1 VKYELHEA
9 CAAWPE
15 MSPTEL
21 QVLAADIKANGLHE
35 PVAFTP
41 AGLLLEGRH
50 RALACEM
57 AGVELKTFVYDGDPW
72 LYSISKN
79 ARRRHMTTDQI
90 ALTVAKL
97 ATRTVGNPNFAI
109 PSNEGIGMSAAEAA
123 DAAGVPKT
131 AIESAKT
138 VIKDGTLEEIAAVRA
153 GKAKLRKTADTVRAR
168 AQDKKSPVQSA
179 DPIDDV
185 LREVIAKC
193 ADGQRRTMSKMA
205 SMVGRAESAVREA
218 LKRLRDAQ
226 TGDVV
231 MTSKGANG
239 LEYSI
244 EGDRDLLLVRAG
256 LKKPT
261 AKAEPD
267 TSALSKSAQDRL
279 AARMK
284 ALERDFEW
292 RVQQEVQRQLQEILA
307 RRDGADKET
316 IRKANELLAGAHR
329 WTPFTR
335 EQFAVLLFALH
346 SDSSDRA
353 RRNEAFALVKAKE
366 HLLRPEKKILKLSG
380 VPLSRTLEEFL
391 ARRKTKTRYH

>member
-1 VKYELHEA
+1 MKYELHEA

-21 QVLAADIKANGLHE
+21 QELAGDIKANGLHE

-79 ARRRHMTTDQI
+79 ARRRHMTGDQI

-97 ATRTVGNPNFAI
+97 AARTVGNPNFAI
-109 PSNEGIGMSAAEAA
+109 GSNEPIGIAEAA
-123 DAAGVPKT
+123 KAAGVTETTIK
-131 AIESAKT
+131 SAKA
-138 VIKDGTLEEIAAVRA
+138 VLKDGTPEEIAAVKA

-168 AQDKKSPVQSA
+168 AQDKKSQSE

-193 ADGQRRTMSKMA
+193 ADGQPRTMSKMA
-205 SMVGRAESAVREA
+205 SIVGRAERAVRDA
-218 LKRLRDAQ
+218 LKRLGDAAL
-226 TGDVV
+226 
-231 MTSKGANG
+231 TSRGANG
-239 LEYSI
+239 LEYGI
-244 EGDRDLLLVRAG
+244 QGDRESLLVRAG

-261 AKAEPD
+261 AKAEP
-267 TSALSKSAQDRL
+267 SKSAQDRL
-279 AARMK
+279 AARMR

-292 RVQQEVQRQLQEILA
+292 RVQQEVQRQFQEILA
-307 RRDGADKET
+307 RRDEADKET
-316 IRKANELLAGAHR
+316 LRKANELLAGAHK
-329 WTPFTR
+329 WMPFTR
-335 EQFAVLLFALH
+335 EQFAVLLRALH
-346 SDSSDRA
+346 SDTWTP
-353 RRNEAFALVKAKE
+353 RNNAALRLLLDKE
-366 HLLRPEKKILKLSG
+366 HLLRPQKVALKLSG
-380 VPLSRTLEEFL
+380 ILVRNS
-391 ARRKTKTRYH
+391 